1 MGQITNR
8 QGGSWAI
15 EFRRNAHDNRPPSR
29 ILTSILMGDP
39 DPDRFAKAEAARR
52 ALGELSS
59 KGKGVAR
66 RDGSNVKPKGKRAAR
81 LERDDE
87 ADG

>member
-1 MGQITNR
+1 MPIMGHP
-8 QGGSWAI
+8 
-15 EFRRNAHDNRPPSR
+15 EFRRNDNDRRPPSR
-29 ILTSILMGDP
+29 VLTPMLMGDP
-39 DPDRFAKAEAARR
+39 DPDRFAKAEAARQ

-59 KGKGVAR
+59 KGKGIAR